1 MKAIARKDLVVGV
14 EYTLD
19 YSGGNK
25 AHYVGREESTDTLF
39 FMASEE
45 TPYFVDKEG
54 FIIFDTSGDPFFLE
68 ETI

>member
-19 YSGGNK
+19 GSRINK
-25 AHYVGREESTDTLF
+25 AHYVGRDESTDTLF
-39 FMASEE
+39 FMSSED
-45 TPYFVDKEG
+45 TPYKEDREG
-54 FIIFDTSGDPFFLE
+54 FILFGTSGDPFFLD

>member
-14 EYTLD
+14 EYILD
-19 YSGGNK
+19 KSRINK

-39 FMASEE
+39 FMSSEE
-45 TPYFVDKEG
+45 TPYKENIEG
-54 FIIFDTSGDPFFLE
+54 FLVFDTSGDPFFLD